1 MIAPIDYRLRRNAFG
16 RLELTTA
23 DGQTHLDVVPVRA
36 FPISAADDGIGLVDP
51 HGRELAWIERLSEL
65 PDELR
70 RLVETELAQRE
81 FMPEIRRITDVSSFA
96 TPSTWQVETD
106 RGSSR
111 FVLKGEEDIRR
122 GRGRHSPPGLTGAA
136 DRRQPWHPVP
146 DPRPLRARPA
156 QPADSGPLPVN
167 AAPAVLAPGGKPI
180 AASRVIPTTITAAAV
195 LLSATAV
202 VLLSATAVFAP
213 ARATRPCPE

>member
-122 GRGRHSPPGLTGAA
+122 LASPAL
-136 DRRQPWHPVP
+136 
-146 DPRPLRARPA
+146 LI
-156 QPADSGPLPVN
+156 ADSHGIQFLIRDRYALDPH
-167 AAPAVLAPGGKPI
+167 
-180 AASRVIPTTITAAAV
+180 SRRI
-195 LLSATAV
+195 LDRFL
-202 VLLSATAVFAP
+202 
-213 ARATRPCPE
+213 